1 MRIIIDADACP
12 SIGEITALAKQNNI
26 ELLLYV
32 DNTHN
37 IENEYAKVIVLD
49 KGFQSVDM
57 AIINDIEKSDI
68 LVTQDFGLATLVLAK
83 KVKVVHPKGMIYTDD
98 NIDRLL
104 FERHI
109 NNLNRKQN
117 IHMKG
122 PKKRNKEDVINL
134 LNSLNNLI
142 KIEKQ

>member
-12 SIGEITALAKQNNI
+12 SIREITTLAKQKHI
-26 ELLLYV
+26 ELILYV

-37 IENEYAKVIVLD
+37 IENEYAKIIVLD
-49 KGFQSVDM
+49 KGYQSVDM

-68 LVTQDFGLATLVLAK
+68 LVTQDFGLATLALPK
-83 KVKVVHPKGMIYTDD
+83 KVKVIHPKGMIYNDD

-117 IHMKG
+117 IHTKG

-134 LNSLNNLI
+134 LNSLDKLT
-142 KIEKQ
+142 KI